1 MERVGLSWGSA
12 EVLLGGVGGVVAADV
27 IITGRLVIV
36 GAFAFD
42 DSAIVEVIGLGESR
56 GALSIGMISVSRER
70 GGVTAL
76 LSRLSSL
83 LLKTRTAASAQV
95 GNGLGTTVGFI
106 AVGRVVLVAVD
117 AWRTGVVSPHISCR
131 LLRVSA
137 ATFFAFSVL
146 RKCKASSLPP

>member
-12 EVLLGGVGGVVAADV
+12 KVLLGGVEGAVVVDV
-27 IITGRLVIV
+27 VITGRLVIV
-36 GAFAFD
+36 GAFVFD
-42 DSAIVEVIGLGESR
+42 VSAIEEVAGLGES
-56 GALSIGMISVSRER
+56 GALSIRMVSVSGEH

-95 GNGLGTTVGFI
+95 GNGLDTTVGFF
-106 AVGRVVLVAVD
+106 AVGRVA
-117 AWRTGVVSPHISCR
+117 PHINCR

-137 ATFFAFSVL
+137 EALCAFSVR
-146 RKCKASSLPP
+146 RKCEASSLPP